1 MEKQS
6 AGLAV
11 PGQNASASSVIY
23 YEVTKM
29 EEEQN
34 KAEIV
39 EEMPKTDALFDEKGQ
54 ANLVKEDI
62 ENDNVDLSKIKKF
75 ISSPWFPIFCILFI
89 ALIYFLCL

>member
-39 EEMPKTDALFDEKGQ
+39 EEMPETEA
-54 ANLVKEDI
+54 
-62 ENDNVDLSKIKKF
+62 
-75 ISSPWFPIFCILFI
+75 
-89 ALIYFLCL
+89 